1 MRISSSLVSLALYLG
16 FAAAAVVPDVSGIIS
31 RSQRLGTSFD
41 ISNIP
46 SEIDDVFHVDF
57 SLNGVSINH
66 DESFNCTPSDIVN
79 TLSGETD
86 NGTITQVASSVSGDS
101 TNNGIHNGVAVNG
114 KLAK

>member
-46 SEIDDVFHVDF
+46 SEIDDV
-57 SLNGVSINH
+57 SM
-66 DESFNCTPSDIVN
+66 
-79 TLSGETD
+79 
-86 NGTITQVASSVSGDS
+86 
-101 TNNGIHNGVAVNG
+101 
-114 KLAK
+114 